1 MLIPRLE
8 QAEAVVFFEQ
18 QQVAREMLYTE
29 FEAILDGYIPV
40 PELKAS
46 QAQLVYVRINA
57 NLCITAAVFFTLDFD
72 VEGYADKQWNIPLQQ
87 LADSAAQGPDM
98 GAGFIALS
106 CRSQC
111 SIGWQQQKLWDPEMA
126 SQRNSFS
133 QLRKAAAGNRLSLMF
148 EPEAAIATPVAPAT
162 TAAASPVVESA
173 VAASAGTA
181 EPPSAEL
188 SALLQQQLQQD
199 IEQEYRTRLAQKI
212 KEQRL
217 HVASLKSQHQ
227 AHVQSLQTQQQQRVQ
242 QWQSQLQQQQ
252 QQLQE
257 AEALNTQLQQTL
269 TEQAQ
274 QVEELRE
281 GFELRLSSLQADE
294 ATQLALLHDNYGL
307 ELQTKLTAATTELK
321 QMLQVNELE
330 LAYLTEQQE
339 AWHGEVARLRDEN
352 SNLLG
357 NSGDQLLG
365 KLTAA
370 GINFVSFHPGAG
382 HLTINAEDM
391 AAYLDNPQEYV
402 AKTCGVSRL
411 QYQNWLAHY
420 QSPVCQA
427 LADNGQCCGEALER
441 IAVPSDFYAGE
452 SDRCAQH
459 SRGQQPAA
467 NDFDGVIR

>member
-46 QAQLVYVRINA
+46 RAQLAYVRINA
-57 NLCITAAVFFTLDFD
+57 NLCVTAAVFFTLDFD
-72 VEGYADKQWNIPLQQ
+72 AEGYADKQWNIPLQQ

-98 GAGFIALS
+98 GAGAIALS

-133 QLRKAAAGNRLSLMF
+133 QLRKAATGNRLALMF
-148 EPEAAIATPVAPAT
+148 EPEAAIAAPA
-162 TAAASPVVESA
+162 ASVAASP
-173 VAASAGTA
+173 AAEPAAPAGTA

-199 IEQEYRTRLAQKI
+199 IEQEYRSRLAQKV

-227 AHVQSLQTQQQQRVQ
+227 ADVQSLQVQQQQRVE

-257 AEALNTQLQQTL
+257 AEALNAQLQQTL

-281 GFELRLSSLQADE
+281 GFELRLSSQQADE
-294 ATQLALLHDNYGL
+294 AAQLALLHDNYGL

-339 AWHGEVARLRDEN
+339 AWHGEVARLREEN

-370 GINFVSFHPGAG
+370 GISFVSFHPGAG

-441 IAVPSDFYAGE
+441 VAVPSDFYAGE

-459 SRGQQPAA
+459 SRGQQPAV